1 MAWLDTRW
9 RRIAAIIAIL
19 VAAFGIIG
27 ALAIPAAARWG
38 LETVASR
45 ELGRTVRIEGI
56 SANPYTLRV
65 TLRGLTVDALPGQG
79 DPLLTAREASINA
92 SISSLL
98 RFAPVLEAV
107 SVDGL
112 TAHIVR
118 LDPQHFNFSDIIERL
133 EAKPKKDAPAR
144 FSVNNIEFRDAA
156 VVFEDQV
163 TGGRHAVSQVR
174 IGIPFLSNLPV
185 DAEITVQPALS
196 GRIDGTPFDL
206 TGETR
211 PFHESHESSI
221 AIRLDGLDIP
231 KYLAFSP
238 VRLGFEVPR
247 GKLNADLR
255 VAFRQAVAATADR
268 PALPAQ
274 TLVSGK
280 FEVAEFALSAP
291 AGAAAAPLASWKSI
305 MVSIEEFEP
314 LQRRLVL
321 ADVVADEASITRYAR
336 PRWIDQLAAL
346 RREAGA

>member
-1 MAWLDTRW
+1 M
-9 RRIAAIIAIL
+9 
-19 VAAFGIIG
+19 
-27 ALAIPAAARWG
+27 
-38 LETVASR
+38 
-45 ELGRTVRIEGI
+45 
-56 SANPYTLRV
+56 
-65 TLRGLTVDALPGQG
+65 
-79 DPLLTAREASINA
+79 
-92 SISSLL
+92 

-144 FSVNNIEFRDAA
+144 FSVNNIEFRDGA
-156 VVFEDQV
+156 VEFDDRV
-163 TGGRHAVSQVR
+163 TGGRHAVSEVR

-185 DAEITVQPALS
+185 DAEITVQPALA

-238 VRLGFEVPR
+238 VRLGFEVPA
-247 GKLNADLR
+247 GKLNTDLR
-255 VAFRQAVAATADR
+255 VAFRQAVAAHCR
-268 PALPAQ
+268 P
-274 TLVSGK
+274 SGT
-280 FEVAEFALSAP
+280 
-291 AGAAAAPLASWKSI
+291 AGADAGFREVRGRRLRAVGARRCGSGSAGG
-305 MVSIEEFEP
+305 MEVDVVSIEEFEP

-321 ADVVADEASITRYAR
+321 ADVLADEASITVAR
-336 PRWIDQLAAL
+336 DHGGIDQLAAL